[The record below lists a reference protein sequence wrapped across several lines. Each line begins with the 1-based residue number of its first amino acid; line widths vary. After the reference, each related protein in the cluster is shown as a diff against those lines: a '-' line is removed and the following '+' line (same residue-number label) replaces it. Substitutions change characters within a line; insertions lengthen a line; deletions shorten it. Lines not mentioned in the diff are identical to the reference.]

1 MTIAYDIYWGISCTL
16 GQLYDI
22 ICCEATRYARWQLI
36 MPVLSENI
44 LLGHKIKQRQNEA
57 AVKFGSYK
65 TVTYAAVSREKF
77 AWRNLS
83 SSNYIVIA
91 LRDDHSG

>member
-16 GQLYDI
+16 GQLYDV

-44 LLGHKIKQRQNEA
+44 LLGYKIKPRQNEA

-65 TVTYAAVSREKF
+65 TQLPMQLSQEK
-77 AWRNLS
+77 NLHGAIYQVATTS
-83 SSNYIVIA
+83 
-91 LRDDHSG
+91 